1 MKARAWR
8 TVKAVAVPLASTV
21 PQKLPR
27 QGSRRLAVFKG
38 DLTVDQDPVVALGL
52 LDTPPLA
59 AGQVFSD
66 FRRQNFQL
74 GEIIDHDIRR
84 RLLAAG
90 AALFEAA
97 QMGRQIA

>member
-27 QGSRRLAVFKG
+27 QGSRRLAVFKS

-52 LDTPPLA
+52 LDTPPFA
-59 AGQVFSD
+59 TRQVFGH
-66 FRRQNFQL
+66 FRGQNFQL
-74 GEIIDHDIRR
+74 IEVVDHDVRR
-84 RLLAAG
+84 SLLAQRATV
-90 AALFEAA
+90 FEAA
-97 QMGRQIA
+97 QMGR